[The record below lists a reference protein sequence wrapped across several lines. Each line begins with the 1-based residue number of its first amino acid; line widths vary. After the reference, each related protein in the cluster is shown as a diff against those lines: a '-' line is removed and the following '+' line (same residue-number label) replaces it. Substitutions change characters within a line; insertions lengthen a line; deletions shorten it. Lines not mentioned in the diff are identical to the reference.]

1 MVAFVFR
8 LLIFFTSFKLRSDW
22 VFLPFLGVNF
32 CKYDKSSYECRE
44 LSLHPKHKPS
54 SSTSWKVTDFTLLF
68 VLNILTQ
75 IPSDVFSFSSS
86 HSCKS
91 FLVSKDITFRFSCDP
106 FNFII
111 FYSPSMRS
119 FPDCVLPWC
128 SSQFITAVISL
139 ENRHPI
145 KNISQAECG
154 LQYRQITKHAP
165 YLDSRRIQTMG
176 FSALIFGG
184 NHE

>member
-1 MVAFVFR
+1 MP
-8 LLIFFTSFKLRSDW
+8 LLFSRPNAKYPDGRIRFSPSNFFTSFKLRSDW

-32 CKYDKSSYECRE
+32 CKYDKSSYECLE

-106 FNFII
+106 FNEA
-111 FYSPSMRS
+111 YSAAGEIGFGWWLVEHYLPYHVDC
-119 FPDCVLPWC
+119 PDG
-128 SSQFITAVISL
+128 
-139 ENRHPI
+139 
-145 KNISQAECG
+145 CG
-154 LQYRQITKHAP
+154 LGETA
-165 YLDSRRIQTMG
+165 
-176 FSALIFGG
+176 GG
-184 NHE
+184 G